1 MPYEWERRAAGAHRV
16 RLACLRPVPGTLHEV
31 MTGAMAQERDERH
44 PPFDASRSLRRIL
57 GHEHQPFDLHP
68 DQPVFLIGGFTAGSE
83 ARPSKLA
90 ESLARGGYRVSVDR
104 PGASGRTTEETIEGV
119 ERSGAFHRRMYWKPA
134 ASFASRRRHLPL
146 ARSDGLDLLPQR
158 LDPGA
163 RTLSPAA
170 IPATSRTGGSSPPT
184 PHRPADC
191 STPFNYLTEA
201 GFFVRRAVQKADGVF
216 CPAHFLKEKVKRL
229 YGLKI
234 LPSLLPNLIDVPA
247 ALPEKSD
254 RPTLTFVARWD
265 KRKRPWM
272 FLELA
277 SMFPDYRFVAVGQ
290 GSASAES
297 GFDARLRRRYRDV
310 PNLEMPGLINRF
322 REPERMHRLLSDTW
336 VFVSTA
342 VREGLPLTFLEAAA
356 YGCPIV
362 SSVDRINSPRN
373 SGSKSSKT
381 TMPARFEV

>member
-1 MPYEWERRAAGAHRV
+1 
-16 RLACLRPVPGTLHEV
+16 
-31 MTGAMAQERDERH
+31 
-44 PPFDASRSLRRIL
+44 
-57 GHEHQPFDLHP
+57 
-68 DQPVFLIGGFTAGSE
+68 
-83 ARPSKLA
+83 
-90 ESLARGGYRVSVDR
+90 
-104 PGASGRTTEETIEGV
+104 
-119 ERSGAFHRRMYWKPA
+119 MYWKPA
-134 ASFASRRRHLPL
+134 ASVRQSAADIFHSQDPTLLTYL
-146 ARSDGLDLLPQR
+146 AQR
-158 LDPGA
+158 LHPR
-163 RTLSPAA
+163 RTHLV
-170 IPATSRTGGSSPPT
+170 TSRDPRDLKDWWIEFLYAT
-184 PHRPADC
+184 PARRLL
-191 STPFNYLTEA
+191 TPFNYLTEA

-310 PNLEMPGLINRF
+310 PNLEMP
-322 REPERMHRLLSDTW
+322 D
-336 VFVSTA
+336 
-342 VREGLPLTFLEAAA
+342 
-356 YGCPIV
+356 
-362 SSVDRINSPRN
+362 
-373 SGSKSSKT
+373 
-381 TMPARFEV
+381 